1 MDAEQPFET
10 LIPTPVEIPLPRWE
24 YGLAKLISGIFS
36 PPLMVTVGLL
46 FLGQQLGP
54 QGMNWALFQIALG
67 ILLPVIYIVIQVQ
80 RGQITDFH
88 MKVREQRIRPML
100 LTLLLSG
107 VSWGV
112 MMTFG
117 APYALLVFGGV
128 AILQAAFML
137 LVTLKWKISGHSMTI
152 AGMAV
157 FLFGMFGW
165 PALPVLVTIPLVAWA
180 RVRLSRHDRWQ
191 TLAGTGVGIV
201 FTILALIYYFQTCG
215 GMSLVCAN

>member
-1 MDAEQPFET
+1 MDVEQPFET
-10 LIPTPVEIPLPRWE
+10 MISPPVEIPLPRWE
-24 YGLAKLISGIFS
+24 YVLAKLISGVFS

-46 FLGQQLGP
+46 LLGQQLGA
-54 QGMNWALFQIALG
+54 QGVNWALFQIGFG

-88 MKVREQRIRPML
+88 MKVREQRIRPMI

-107 VSWGV
+107 VSWGAMKV
-112 MMTFG
+112 YG
-117 APYALLVFGGV
+117 APEALLVFGGV

-137 LVTLKWKISGHSMTI
+137 LVTFKWKISGHSMTI

-157 FLFGMFGW
+157 FLFGIFGW
-165 PALPVLVTIPLVAWA
+165 PALPVLLTIPLVAWA

-191 TLAGTGVGIV
+191 TLAGSVVGIA
-201 FTILALIYYFQTCG
+201 FTLVGLAFYFQTCG
-215 GMSLVCAN
+215 NC